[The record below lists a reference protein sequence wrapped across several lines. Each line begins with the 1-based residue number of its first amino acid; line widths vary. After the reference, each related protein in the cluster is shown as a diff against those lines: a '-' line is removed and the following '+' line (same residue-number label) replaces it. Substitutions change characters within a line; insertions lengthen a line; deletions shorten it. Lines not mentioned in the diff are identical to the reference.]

1 SRFKAGVGLA
11 ELGFGIKELAQ
22 APLGGLGLGLGEF
35 GTGLRTFA
43 ESLGDIGRGFGEL
56 FANIPP
62 LFPSAGGSDT
72 DLDAGGG
79 GNVPSNGN
87 GTGGYTPG
95 QLMNIGGVPH
105 MWDDINGWGWRSL
118 GWAA

>member
-1 SRFKAGVGLA
+1 MGLWESALMLVGIGIISARFKAGIGLA

-56 FANIPP
+56 FKHIPP
-62 LFPSAGGSDT
+62 LLPSTGGGDT
-72 DLDAGGG
+72 D
-79 GNVPSNGN
+79 N
-87 GTGGYTPG
+87 Y
-95 QLMNIGGVPH
+95 
-105 MWDDINGWGWRSL
+105 
-118 GWAA
+118 